1 MKSDKPVII
10 LADDDKNTREG
21 IGRALRDHYE
31 VLLAE
36 NGERALEL
44 LAERPVDV
52 LISDMRMPGMDG
64 LSLLQRALARQPRPA
79 VIVLTA
85 YGSVETA
92 VEAMKRG
99 ATDFLQ
105 KPVDL
110 NVLEQRLARAVQ
122 MARME
127 RENET
132 LKAQLDR
139 RYGLEQII
147 GESPAMEEVFDIIR
161 QAAPTTATVLIQG
174 ESGTG
179 KELAARAIHQL
190 SPRAKGPFIAVHC
203 AALAPTLLESE
214 LFGHEKGAFTGAT
227 ERRIGRF
234 EMADGGT
241 LFLDE
246 ISEIDP
252 AIQTKLLRV
261 LEERRFERVGG
272 RQTIEVDIRLVAA
285 TNRDLKAL
293 VEAGTFR
300 RDLFF
305 RLDVVTLTMPPLR
318 KRKEDIPLLVQAM
331 LREFSEK
338 HGKPV
343 RELTPDA
350 MEILMRYDWPGNV
363 RELRNTIERMV
374 VLARDTRLTVRDI
387 PAAIRNAVNGG
398 SGGDGIAGGGPTI
411 RPLEE
416 TEKQIILAA
425 LKKFGGNKTLTAREL
440 GISRR
445 TLHRKLKEY
454 ANEEVTAA
462 TSPGESAP

>member
-1 MKSDKPVII
+1 MKTDKPVLV

-21 IGRALRDHYE
+21 IGRALRDRYE

-64 LSLLQRALARQPRPA
+64 LALLQRALARQPRPA

-85 YGSVETA
+85 YGSVESA

-122 MARME
+122 MVRME
-127 RENET
+127 RENES

-147 GESPAMEEVFDIIR
+147 GESAAMQEVFDIIR

-246 ISEIDP
+246 VSEIDP

-293 VEAGTFR
+293 VEAGSFR

-305 RLDVVTLTMPPLR
+305 RLDVVTLTIPPLR
-318 KRKEDIPLLVQAM
+318 KRKEDIPLLVEAM
-331 LREFSEK
+331 LREFSDK

-343 RELTPDA
+343 RELTSEA
-350 MEILMRYDWPGNV
+350 LELLMRYDWPGNV

-387 PAAIRNAVNGG
+387 PTAIRTAVAGG
-398 SGGDGIAGGGPTI
+398 SGSEPTLSGGAFI

-425 LKKFGGNKTLTAREL
+425 LKKFGNNKTLTAREL

-454 ANEEVTAA
+454 SMEESATA
-462 TSPGESAP
+462 TSGGTSL

>member
-1 MKSDKPVII
+1 MKSDKPVIV

-21 IGRALRDHYE
+21 IGRALRDRYE
-31 VLLAE
+31 VYLAE

-44 LAERPVDV
+44 LSEHPVDV

-110 NVLEQRLARAVQ
+110 SVLEQRLERAVQ
-122 MARME
+122 MVRME

-139 RYGLEQII
+139 RYGLETMI
-147 GESPAMEEVFDIIR
+147 GESPPMQEVFDIIR

-246 ISEIDP
+246 VSEIDP

-293 VEAGTFR
+293 VEAGSFR

-343 RELTPDA
+343 RELTPEA
-350 MEILMRYDWPGNV
+350 MDLLMRYDWPGNV

-374 VLARDTRLTVRDI
+374 VLARDSRLTVRDI
-387 PAAIRNAVNGG
+387 PT
-398 SGGDGIAGGGPTI
+398 TI
-411 RPLEE
+411 RSAVTAPSVANGLAATSLIIPLEE

-445 TLHRKLKEY
+445 TLHRKLKTYE
-454 ANEEVTAA
+454 NEGASHEGASGGSV
-462 TSPGESAP
+462 S

>member
-1 MKSDKPVII
+1 MKSDKPVIV

-21 IGRALRDHYE
+21 IGRALRDRYE
-31 VLLAE
+31 VYLAE

-44 LAERPVDV
+44 LSEHPVDV

-64 LSLLQRALARQPRPA
+64 LALLQRALARQPRPA

-110 NVLEQRLARAVQ
+110 SVLEQRLERAVQ
-122 MARME
+122 MVRME

-139 RYGLEQII
+139 RYGLETMI
-147 GESPAMEEVFDIIR
+147 GESPAMQEVFDIIR

-246 ISEIDP
+246 VSEIDP

-318 KRKEDIPLLVQAM
+318 KRKEDIPLLVQAR

-343 RELTPDA
+343 RELTPEA

-374 VLARDTRLTVRDI
+374 VLARDSRLTVRDI
-387 PAAIRNAVNGG
+387 PAAIRSAVTAPSAAEGLATT
-398 SGGDGIAGGGPTI
+398 SLI

-445 TLHRKLKEY
+445 TLHRKLKTYETEG
-454 ANEEVTAA
+454 ASLEGASGGSV
-462 TSPGESAP
+462 S

>member
-1 MKSDKPVII
+1 MKSDKPVIV

-21 IGRALRDHYE
+21 IGRALRDRYE
-31 VLLAE
+31 VFLAE

-44 LAERPVDV
+44 LSEHPVDV

-64 LSLLQRALARQPRPA
+64 LALLQRALARQPRPA

-110 NVLEQRLARAVQ
+110 SVLEQRLERAVQ
-122 MARME
+122 MVRME

-139 RYGLEQII
+139 RYGLETMI
-147 GESPAMEEVFDIIR
+147 GESSAMQEVFDIIR

-246 ISEIDP
+246 VSEIDP

-343 RELTPDA
+343 RELTPEA

-374 VLARDTRLTVRDI
+374 VLARDSRLTVRDI
-387 PAAIRNAVNGG
+387 PAAIRSAVTAPSVAEGLATT
-398 SGGDGIAGGGPTI
+398 SLI

-445 TLHRKLKEY
+445 TLHRKLKTYETEG
-454 ANEEVTAA
+454 ASLEGA
-462 TSPGESAP
+462 SGGSAL

>member
-1 MKSDKPVII
+1 MKSDKPVIV

-21 IGRALRDHYE
+21 IGRALRDRYE
-31 VLLAE
+31 VFLAE

-44 LAERPVDV
+44 LSEHPVDV

-64 LSLLQRALARQPRPA
+64 LALLQRALARQPRPA

-110 NVLEQRLARAVQ
+110 SVLEQRLERAVQ
-122 MARME
+122 MVRME

-139 RYGLEQII
+139 RYGLETMI
-147 GESPAMEEVFDIIR
+147 GESSAMQEVFDIIR

-246 ISEIDP
+246 VSEIDP

-343 RELTPDA
+343 RELTPEA

-374 VLARDTRLTVRDI
+374 VLARDSRLTVRDI
-387 PAAIRNAVNGG
+387 PAAIRSAVTAPSVAEGLATT
-398 SGGDGIAGGGPTI
+398 SLI
-411 RPLEE
+411 RPLGE

-445 TLHRKLKEY
+445 TLHRKLKTYETEG
-454 ANEEVTAA
+454 ASLEGA
-462 TSPGESAP
+462 SGGSAL

>member
-1 MKSDKPVII
+1 MKSDKPVIV

-21 IGRALRDHYE
+21 IGRALRDRYE
-31 VLLAE
+31 VFLAE

-44 LAERPVDV
+44 LSEHPVDV

-64 LSLLQRALARQPRPA
+64 LALLQRALARQPRPA

-110 NVLEQRLARAVQ
+110 SVLEQRLERAVQ
-122 MARME
+122 MVRME

-139 RYGLEQII
+139 RYELETMI
-147 GESPAMEEVFDIIR
+147 GESSAMQEVFDIIR

-246 ISEIDP
+246 VSEIDP

-343 RELTPDA
+343 RELTPEA

-374 VLARDTRLTVRDI
+374 VLARDSRLTVRDI
-387 PAAIRNAVNGG
+387 PAAIRSAVTAPSVAEGLATT
-398 SGGDGIAGGGPTI
+398 SLI
-411 RPLEE
+411 RPLGE

-445 TLHRKLKEY
+445 TLHRKLKTYETEG
-454 ANEEVTAA
+454 ASLEGA
-462 TSPGESAP
+462 SGGSAL